1 MITRQCRGCF
11 SAPRGSGLSCQSQRR
26 PGGFHILPW
35 GNQGEDSWLLD
46 HQTWGSRWAL
56 RGLGSTH
63 WPFGSPGVSNPPRAV
78 ISPCPSLLPV
88 VGGGGNA
95 SVLPSLGGSFLIPP
109 HKGASDENAAY
120 FPAGECGV
128 LNYTL
133 AVGRG
138 CEEGDAEPGG
148 CLPEPPPGAP
158 GPLTLSRRL
167 LQKAMSGSVS
177 LPENTS
183 RWGSSVLRV
192 SPRIT

>member
-1 MITRQCRGCF
+1 MHLTLPPGQQLIPVKFPPKC
-11 SAPRGSGLSCQSQRR
+11 PRGSGLSCQSQRR

-63 WPFGSPGVSNPPRAV
+63 WPLVSPGVSNPPRAV

-88 VGGGGNA
+88 VEGWGDA

-128 LNYTL
+128 LNYTCPSPIL
-133 AVGRG
+133 R
-138 CEEGDAEPGG
+138 
-148 CLPEPPPGAP
+148 PPPTP
-158 GPLTLSRRL
+158 NQLRTLL
-167 LQKAMSGSVS
+167 
-177 LPENTS
+177 
-183 RWGSSVLRV
+183 
-192 SPRIT
+192 